1 MCGAE
6 QRVKVIEAFA
16 KFGCS
21 AADAVVE
28 LDYLNRRTLRNWR
41 KEPRLGDDEFL

>member
-1 MCGAE
+1 MEILGQERGRRVMRMCGAE

-21 AADAVVE
+21 AADAVV
-28 LDYLNRRTLRNWR
+28 
-41 KEPRLGDDEFL
+41 